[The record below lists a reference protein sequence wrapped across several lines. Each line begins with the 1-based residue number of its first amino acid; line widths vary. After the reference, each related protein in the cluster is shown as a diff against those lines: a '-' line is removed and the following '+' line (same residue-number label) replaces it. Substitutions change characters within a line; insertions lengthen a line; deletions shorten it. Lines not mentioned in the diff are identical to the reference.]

1 MISEE
6 IMKRIKLIWVLALI
20 AICSCSQQGQSETKN
35 EIDTTVC
42 ESVHLYD
49 EKPTFMTSIKT
60 KYTWID
66 SDGKKYPVYLMDT
79 MCYVVKECD
88 GCGMVF
94 YKQLPK
100 EIYNGI
106 KDENR

>member
-1 MISEE
+1 
-6 IMKRIKLIWVLALI
+6 MKSVVLIIVVVMI
-20 AICSCSQQGQSETKN
+20 AICSCGQHGQSEKEN
-35 EIDTTVC
+35 GRDTTIC

-66 SDGKKYPVYLMDT
+66 SDGTKYPILLMDT
-79 MCYVVKECD
+79 MCYVVKECN
-88 GCGMVF
+88 GCGVVF

-100 EIYNGI
+100 AIYDGI
-106 KDENR
+106 KGEYRK

>member
-1 MISEE
+1 
-6 IMKRIKLIWVLALI
+6 MKGLKLICMLAL
-20 AICSCSQQGQSETKN
+20 AATCSCSQQGQSETKN

>member
-1 MISEE
+1 MKGLIMIC
-6 IMKRIKLIWVLALI
+6 MLALI
-20 AICSCSQQGQSETKN
+20 AICSCGQHGQSEK
-35 EIDTTVC
+35 EDGIDTTIC

-66 SDGKKYPVYLMDT
+66 SDGKKYSVYLMDT